1 MKEARLLSR
10 DLQSVVP
17 DEEEEEEKEEEC
29 CCSFDWYSVG
39 GVGVEMSSI
48 ITVEWRI

>member
-17 DEEEEEEKEEEC
+17 DEEKEEEEEEC
-29 CCSFDWYSVG
+29 CYSFDWYSVG

>member
-1 MKEARLLSR
+1 MKEAKLLSR
-10 DLQSVVP
+10 DHESLAP
-17 DEEEEEEKEEEC
+17 DKEEEEEEEEC
-29 CCSFDWYSVG
+29 CYSFDWYSVG

>member
-17 DEEEEEEKEEEC
+17 DEEEEEEEEC
-29 CCSFDWYSVG
+29 CYSFDWYSVG

>member
-10 DLQSVVP
+10 DHESLAP
-17 DEEEEEEKEEEC
+17 DKEEEEEEEEEC
-29 CCSFDWYSVG
+29 CCSFDWYSVV

>member
-17 DEEEEEEKEEEC
+17 DEEEEEEEER

>member
-17 DEEEEEEKEEEC
+17 DEEKEEEEEC
-29 CCSFDWYSVG
+29 CYSFDWYSVG